1 MKNIIVPKS
10 GQRGS
15 VLLVSLVITFII
27 GLTLASYLIM
37 TQSQNVS
44 VARSQTWNASIA
56 LSEAG
61 VEDAL
66 AMLNKNGGNF
76 DTIYYW
82 TNSSSLNADG
92 WQTLAG
98 NVYHTRRYLG
108 SNYYDSYITSAPQS
122 FFAAAGAGSSTPA
135 VIVRQLEVRTKL
147 EPLFNVAMAAIKAI
161 DFNGKRVGTDS
172 FDSADQNYSDPGGLY
187 PADVNKTKAGGD
199 VVTDDIIIGALN
211 VGEAKIK
218 GVAKTGPK
226 GTIDIGSNGSV
237 GDRAWVE
244 GGNTGIQTGHSA
256 DDMNVIFDPVSL
268 PTLPTPAAGWPSPY
282 WWMKNVSVNGTVYD
296 YVFLISGD
304 YKLRT
309 RPTFISSDSPLAP
322 ASLLTAMAL
331 SPAWCTRPKQT
342 FRSAAAAL
350 TPTTLSAPASPRRST

>member
-1 MKNIIVPKS
+1 MKTIIVPKS

-108 SNYYDSYITSAPQS
+108 SNYYDSYITNLNNSPTIRAIGTVAWNYSFASAPQS

-296 YVFLISGD
+296 YVFATSGD
-304 YKLRT
+304 YKL
-309 RPTFISSDSPLAP
+309 SSLGGKVYIVPNAIVRLYVTG
-322 ASLLTAMAL
+322 LVNYNG
-331 SPAWCTRPKQT
+331 
-342 FRSAAAAL
+342 
-350 TPTTLSAPASPRRST
+350 